1 MATLRI
7 RTRNAPV
14 PSPSSTWGSPLA
26 PSNPLSKS
34 PLLPQRQQEVDMLGG
49 GGSNILRGG
58 KHTFD
63 CKTLVGNFVEEAYR
77 PGAVKDTR
85 DGGVSFATSTRIQ
98 MNESARVKV
107 PEFGAGLRSNDDLQR
122 YNYHELVGPDRTRGS
137 ATWQGLSQSAYNN
150 SSRPTEFAAPRE
162 MKGRKMADGDLQRHR
177 ERWTNEGAALVKARY
192 VTDSSASMDSA
203 VKPQFRKELCH
214 PSPPTFT

>member
-1 MATLRI
+1 MLLLLRLP
-7 RTRNAPV
+7 RPGEAHWRPRV
-14 PSPSSTWGSPLA
+14 RRSPL
-26 PSNPLSKS
+26 PKNPF
-34 PLLPQRQQEVDMLGG
+34 LPQRQQEVDMLGG

-85 DGGVSFATSTRIQ
+85 DGGASFATSTRIQ
-98 MNESARVKV
+98 MSESARVKV

-137 ATWQGLSQSAYNN
+137 ATWQGISQSAYNN

-162 MKGRKMADGDLQRHR
+162 MKGRKMTDGELQRHR

-192 VTDSSASMDSA
+192 VTESSAAMDST